1 MKSITLF
8 HRKVLRGFLKLSKS
22 SLVPPLYFL
31 LGELPIE
38 ARLHI
43 DLLTLFHNVITN
55 KHTKLYQVVKHI
67 LMVSEEKS
75 TTWAIHI
82 RLLSHLY
89 ELPDPLVLIQYNPL
103 RKDHWISYI
112 VTKITAYH
120 ERSLREKAAN
130 NTSLSYMNVGL
141 LGLSGKPHPA
151 LQGISETRE
160 AVKF

>member
-1 MKSITLF
+1 
-8 HRKVLRGFLKLSKS
+8 
-22 SLVPPLYFL
+22 
-31 LGELPIE
+31 
-38 ARLHI
+38 
-43 DLLTLFHNVITN
+43 
-55 KHTKLYQVVKHI
+55 
-67 LMVSEEKS
+67 MVSEEKS

-130 NTSLSYMNVGL
+130 NTSLSYLNVGL

-160 AVKF
+160 AVKFRAHIQLLSGDFPSFEKLGSWHNAEPHCRLCPAPVESTQHILTECKATADVRHDCFLNY